1 VARRDVNECNRDLSP
16 TDRLCPLRRIC
27 AGDMFTRMADG
38 ADSDL
43 IASITPDV
51 MTCLRRSQF
60 FERLDDLLCPKVG
73 AGQRA
78 SCAGDYRIAT
88 TVLEDTGFDSTELED
103 IFNVLKSQGGCCDCE
118 ILYNVAE
125 SSRLKAQYW
134 TSRVHGGDVIPK
146 DAAQ

>member
-1 VARRDVNECNRDLSP
+1 
-16 TDRLCPLRRIC
+16 
-27 AGDMFTRMADG
+27 MADR

-51 MTCLRRSQF
+51 MKCLRRSQF
-60 FERLDDLLCPKVG
+60 FERLDDLVCPKTADG
-73 AGQRA
+73 ERTFCG
-78 SCAGDYRIAT
+78 GDYRIAK
-88 TVLEDTGFDSTELED
+88 TVLADTCFDSTELED

-134 TSRVHGGDVIPK
+134 KSRAHGSNVSSKMAPHDECNGDASDPSRLEF
-146 DAAQ
+146 